1 MIRGLISD
9 GCVFQELMKSIELAL
24 FRPLPREDDSM
35 LLSNG
40 EDDILQYADPEWSH
54 LSIVYELLLHIV
66 LKQGDMISRY
76 CRNRLTLRF
85 ANTTSPLP
93 S

>member
-9 GCVFQELMKSIELAL
+9 GYVFQELMKSIELAL

-66 LKQGDMISRY
+66 LKRGDMISRY
-76 CRNRLTLRF
+76 CRNRLILRF